1 MGSAANLLGRH
12 HCLVT
17 ARLTLPLLVEGPI
30 TVPLDNHVLTVKL
43 AKISCFVSASSHRQA
58 AQAIGALVAISSIMA
73 KTEMAKNIH
82 LQM

>member
-12 HCLVT
+12 YCLVT

-58 AQAIGALVAISSIMA
+58 AQVAISSIMA